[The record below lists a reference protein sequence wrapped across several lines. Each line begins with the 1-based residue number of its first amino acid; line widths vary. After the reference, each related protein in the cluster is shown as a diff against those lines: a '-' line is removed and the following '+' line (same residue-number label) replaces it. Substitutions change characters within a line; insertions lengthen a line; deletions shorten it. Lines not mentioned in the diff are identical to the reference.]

1 MLDLLKKLNT
11 EIYDVVCNKKV
22 YYNVKILEV
31 KDEFILIEK
40 KKEDKILLNLRLV
53 SSISAGKDIAFGTIP
68 KNIRL

>member
-11 EIYDVVCNKKV
+11 EIYDVVCSKKV

-31 KDEFILIEK
+31 KDGFMLIET

>member
-11 EIYDVVCNKKV
+11 EIYDVVCSKKV

-31 KDEFILIEK
+31 KDGFMLIET
-40 KKEDKILLNLRLV
+40 KKEDKILLNLGLV
-53 SSISAGKDIAFGTIP
+53 SSISAGKDIVFGTIP

>member
-11 EIYDVVCNKKV
+11 EIYDVVCSKKV

-31 KDEFILIEK
+31 KDGFMLIET
-40 KKEDKILLNLRLV
+40 KKEDKILLNLGFV

>member
-31 KDEFILIEK
+31 KDEFILIET

-53 SSISAGKDIAFGTIP
+53 SSISAGKDIAFGTIS

>member
-31 KDEFILIEK
+31 KDEFILIETK
-40 KKEDKILLNLRLV
+40 KKIKFFL
-53 SSISAGKDIAFGTIP
+53 T
-68 KNIRL
+68 

>member
-11 EIYDVVCNKKV
+11 EIYDVVCSKKV

-31 KDEFILIEK
+31 KDGFMLIET
-40 KKEDKILLNLRLV
+40 KKEDKILLNLGLV
-53 SSISAGKDIAFGTIP
+53 SSISAGNDIAFGTIP

>member
-31 KDEFILIEK
+31 KDEFILIET

-53 SSISAGKDIAFGTIP
+53 SSISVGKDIAFGTIP

>member
-11 EIYDVVCNKKV
+11 EIYDVVCSKKV

-31 KDEFILIEK
+31 KDSFMLIET

>member
-11 EIYDVVCNKKV
+11 EIYDVVCSKKV

-31 KDEFILIEK
+31 KDEFILIET

>member
-31 KDEFILIEK
+31 KDEFILIET

>member
-31 KDEFILIEK
+31 KDGFMLIET

>member
-11 EIYDVVCNKKV
+11 EIYDVVCSKKV

-31 KDEFILIEK
+31 KDGFLLIET
-40 KKEDKILLNLRLV
+40 KKEDKILLNLGLV